1 MKTKLLTI
9 CLLLVTSQ
17 VFAKEYNLYNCKV
30 HGNESKS
37 YVKYYSFVTEVCKP
51 LKTKLKIKVNERN
64 DKVLLIFSENS
75 KEVNRTFYN

>member
-37 YVKYYSFVTEVCKP
+37 YENLITQ

-64 DKVLLIFSENS
+64 DKVLLIFGENS
-75 KEVNRTFYN
+75 KNK

>member
-37 YVKYYSFVTEVCKP
+37 YENLIACDRSCKP

-75 KEVNRTFYN
+75 KEVNRTLLTN